1 MEDRILYRFV
11 AYLFQSHFSRRKA
24 PFLILKVISAIF
36 YSLTIACF
44 DNIVKLCRQYFFIFC
59 SKEINIYMFCSAQLF
74 STVACF
80 LLFKICDAIPK
91 DNRIKYSTIS
101 NASPLENVYM
111 ALHCNLIKMDIVLFS
126 PMLKK

>member
-1 MEDRILYRFV
+1 M
-11 AYLFQSHFSRRKA
+11 
-24 PFLILKVISAIF
+24 
-36 YSLTIACF
+36 
-44 DNIVKLCRQYFFIFC
+44 
-59 SKEINIYMFCSAQLF
+59 
-74 STVACF
+74 STVFFHILQQRDKYIHVLLNTTVLNCCMF